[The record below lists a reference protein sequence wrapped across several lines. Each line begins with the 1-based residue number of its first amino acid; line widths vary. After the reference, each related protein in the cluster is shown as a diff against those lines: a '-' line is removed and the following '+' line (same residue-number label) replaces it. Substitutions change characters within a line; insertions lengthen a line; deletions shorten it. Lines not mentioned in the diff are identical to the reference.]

1 MTTSDYI
8 ATGALVA
15 SIASLL
21 YTVKGVN
28 AARRATQLQ
37 VFNSIFDAI
46 CALDRRY
53 TVEFKSQNKQPT
65 DEWCSEFFNT
75 VEYLAF
81 LLNHNLVLRR
91 ELFDFYKDAV
101 RHWYA
106 TFASV
111 QQTSVL
117 DNPDYFPEFKR
128 LHRKVKYDVRP
139 PICSLTLLRQPP
151 YVQFS
156 R

>member
-8 ATGALVA
+8 AAAALVA
-15 SIASLL
+15 AAGSLL

-37 VFNSIFDAI
+37 VFNVIFGTI
-46 CALDRRY
+46 CALDKRY
-53 TVEFKSQNKQPT
+53 TVEFKSQNKKPS
-65 DEWCSEFFNT
+65 DEWCDEFFNT

-81 LLNHNLVLRR
+81 LLNHNLVLRQ

-101 RHWYA
+101 RHWYT

-111 QQTSVL
+111 QQTSDL

-128 LHRKVKYDVRP
+128 LHRTVKYGMP
-139 PICSLTLLRQPP
+139 SPICSLKLLARWPF
-151 YVQFS
+151 VQIS